1 MSAEWV
7 FSKGHQ
13 TNIQQ
18 SYHVDH
24 LGNNNKKMNLF
35 IEGSPISALALFY
48 LRTSCCNTDS
58 LLYEDGVFD

>member
-1 MSAEWV
+1 MGDEWV

-18 SYHVDH
+18 SHHMDH

-35 IEGSPISALALFY
+35 IEGSPYQRLGTVHSYTRMASLI
-48 LRTSCCNTDS
+48 RTQLS
-58 LLYEDGVFD
+58 EE